1 MTALAAVQNFSGKED
16 GYARYRWDYAP
27 AAIAWIIATA
37 GLTPDSTVADI
48 GAGTGMLAAHFRG
61 RVSQVYA
68 VEPNAEMRQAA
79 SIPVIDGYADA
90 TTLPTHSIDLIAVG
104 RALHWFPPATTKA
117 EFARILKPGGW
128 LAVLRIPCT
137 DESLLAAIQAIKTA
151 ENGWNVELVEYRN
164 QQPPLSFYFGHD
176 EFVRQRFPAVVQE
189 RWEDFFGRLCSFATA
204 PTPTQPKFAAFEAAA
219 RAVFDRFSTEG
230 LLTISVATEVFF
242 GRITSAV

>member
-1 MTALAAVQNFSGKED
+1 MTTLAAVQNFSGKED

-27 AAIAWIIATA
+27 AAIEWIIETA
-37 GLTPDSTVADI
+37 CLTPDSTVADI

-61 RVSQVYA
+61 RVRQVYA

-90 TTLPTHSIDLIAVG
+90 TTLPVHSVDLITVG

-128 LAVLRIPCT
+128 LAVLRLPCT
-137 DESLLAAIQAIKTA
+137 DEPLLAAIQSLKTEA
-151 ENGWNVELVEYRN
+151 NGWNMELVELRN
-164 QQPPLSFYFGHD
+164 QQPPLNFYFGHD
-176 EFVRQRFPAVVQE
+176 KFVRRCFPAVVQE

-204 PTPTQPKFAAFEAAA
+204 PTPAQPRFAAFEAAA
-219 RAVFDRFSTEG
+219 RSIFAGYSAAG
-230 LLTISVATEVFF
+230 LLTVPVATEVFL
-242 GRITSAV
+242 GVGQQK